1 MDLQTIVNAINKT
14 GFENRS
20 KQMFTLGDLIQDL
33 EKLPQNADITIEPF
47 HLVPDFFTSYRGYY
61 SDLCLTYKTRYESYF
76 NYKTVS
82 DLLQMAKEC
91 VNKEFTGYKG
101 GEFTMTLKT
110 PIWISDDDFSTG
122 MGIKDIVEAFDNHV
136 YINTTKIED

>member
-1 MDLQTIVNAINKT
+1 
-14 GFENRS
+14 
-20 KQMFTLGDLIQDL
+20 
-33 EKLPQNADITIEPF
+33 
-47 HLVPDFFTSYRGYY
+47 
-61 SDLCLTYKTRYESYF
+61 
-76 NYKTVS
+76 
-82 DLLQMAKEC
+82 MAKEC